1 MEGGGR
7 EQNFWPGF
15 VDALSNVVLVMIFV
29 VVVFVVTLF
38 YYSQKLAQFKAIK
51 FLEKTQQ
58 TEQTESPAKSAKPE
72 LSQSDDGGKPDS
84 SSVKV
89 DNAAQSKEIAALKGQ
104 IAELK
109 IKLAASSN
117 TAVPGSLQSDESAPT
132 KVIQVEKTKKSTA
145 PDSPQGIKIDSLKDA
160 VTLHFD
166 RDGVEL
172 NADATKTLDNNLK
185 RWAERL
191 KAQPQGKLI
200 ITGVVGTVSY
210 TEGRRRAY
218 YRAVAVRNYLIDLGI
233 TPTNVVSRVVPGTES
248 VESDS
253 TVIIQYAASAK

>member
-1 MEGGGR
+1 MEGGK

-58 TEQTESPAKSAKPE
+58 TEQVDKPAKSPEPNVSKVDDANKPE
-72 LSQSDDGGKPDS
+72 SAN
-84 SSVKV
+84 VKV
-89 DNAAQSKEIAALKGQ
+89 KDEDQSKEIAALKGQ

-109 IKLAASSN
+109 IKLAAGSN
-117 TAVPGSLQSDESAPT
+117 TAEPGSLRSDESAPT
-132 KVIQVEKTKKSTA
+132 KVIQIEKVKQNNV
-145 PDSPQGIKIDSLKDA
+145 PDSPQGIKLDNLKDA

-166 RDGVEL
+166 RDAVEL
-172 NADATKTLDNNLK
+172 NGESTKTLDSNLK

-191 KAQPQGKLI
+191 KLQPQAKLV

-233 TPTNVVSRVVPGTES
+233 APTHVVSRVVPGVES
-248 VESDS
+248 AESDS
-253 TVIIQYAASAK
+253 SVIIQYAAAGK